1 MCCNSLKIKENYYN
15 NFNARNIT
23 DKKQLWK
30 TVKLFLSNKVGG
42 NGKMTLI
49 EEDKVASEEN
59 DVTETFKSYFETIVE
74 NLGVNSEYM
83 SEELAMNQ

>member
-1 MCCNSLKIKENYYN
+1 
-15 NFNARNIT
+15 
-23 DKKQLWK
+23 
-30 TVKLFLSNKVGG
+30 
-42 NGKMTLI
+42 MTLI